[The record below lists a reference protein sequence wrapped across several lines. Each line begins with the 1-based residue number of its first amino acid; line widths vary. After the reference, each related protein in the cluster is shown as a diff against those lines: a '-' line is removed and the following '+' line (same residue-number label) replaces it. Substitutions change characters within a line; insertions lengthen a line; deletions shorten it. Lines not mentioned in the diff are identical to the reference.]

1 MDEVEDDVGTVTD
14 KSAVAKQDENTQHR
28 TNDVSMTETESI
40 REDRTLTDHLNKRL
54 LEHFMQRL
62 DGNDPSFPK
71 VGRIDTSDPEDDL
84 SDGVHKMEM
93 DKNN

>member
-1 MDEVEDDVGTVTD
+1 MDKAEDMETD
-14 KSAVAKQDENTQHR
+14 EPVSPSQDQC
-28 TNDVSMTETESI
+28 TNGAAIAETEHT

-62 DGNDPSFPK
+62 DKNDPSFPK

-84 SDGVHKMEM
+84 SNGVHKIEM
-93 DKNN
+93 NKN